1 MNMSK
6 SLVVVLVMSLVSM
19 LMLSAAALAASPLV
33 SVSGVPSNV
42 IAGTSFKATVA
53 SSNSTAGQTIN
64 TLSLVNTL
72 GWEVSP
78 QNTVS
83 CNSGSM
89 SCVADFTVTIPSSAS
104 VGSSS
109 VFTAQSTT
117 NTAEVGSAS
126 STATVAG
133 APSTGGDV
141 PITIDAVEID
151 SFELSSTHENVR
163 DMERGQ
169 DFTVRIKL
177 TATANAKDVEIR
189 AFVTGFEFSSSEPI
203 SDSTSPF
210 DVEKGVSYVKTLK
223 LKLSDRVQEDTYRLR
238 VIVAGRDNDEVS
250 KNYRIKITPTG
261 HEVVIKDLS
270 INPDAVQ
277 AGRAVLATVR
287 IKNLGDKT
295 ENDVK
300 ISVSIPE
307 LGITS
312 TPDFVDS
319 LKTDESATSE
329 EFFFR
334 IEQCVK
340 PGTYD
345 VKAVVT
351 FKEGD
356 KTVVATKEITV
367 VKGDACEAAGGAVPA
382 ASGVKIIYSP
392 DSQDVQAGGA
402 AVSYP
407 LTITND
413 GTSTKSYTLSV
424 SGADWATVKLSPSN
438 LVTVKP
444 GDSQTVSVVVS
455 AKSGTAPGAQNM
467 VLKIKDQSGDVL
479 KELPL
484 SANVVAAGGAGVAS
498 LVQLLQLG
506 LIALIVVLVVVGLVV
521 AFRRMKGPDE
531 GGEGAQTYY

>member
-1 MNMSK
+1 
-6 SLVVVLVMSLVSM
+6 
-19 LMLSAAALAASPLV
+19 
-33 SVSGVPSNV
+33 
-42 IAGTSFKATVA
+42 
-53 SSNSTAGQTIN
+53 
-64 TLSLVNTL
+64 
-72 GWEVSP
+72 
-78 QNTVS
+78 
-83 CNSGSM
+83 M
-89 SCVADFTVTIPSSAS
+89 SCVADFTVTVPSSAS
-104 VGSSS
+104 VGASS

-133 APSTGGDV
+133 APSTGSDV

-177 TATANAKDVEIR
+177 TAASNAKDVEIR

-250 KNYRIKITPTG
+250 QNYRIKITPTD

-270 INPDAVQ
+270 VNPGSVQ

-300 ISVSIPE
+300 ISVSVPE
-307 LGITS
+307 LGITA

-319 LKTDESATSE
+319 LKSDESATSE

-351 FKEGD
+351 FEEGD
-356 KTVVATKEITV
+356 KTVVATEQITV
-367 VKGDACEAAGGAVPA
+367 MKGDACEAAGGVVPA
-382 ASGVKIIYSP
+382 KSGVKIIYSP

-407 LTITND
+407 LTIAND
-413 GTSTKSYTLSV
+413 GTTTKIYTLSVV
-424 SGADWATVKLSPSN
+424 SGADWATVKLSPSSM
-438 LVTVKP
+438 VTVKP
-444 GDSQTVSVVVS
+444 GDSQTVSVLVS

-467 VLKIKDQSGDVL
+467 ILKINDQSGDVL

-484 SANVVAAGGAGVAS
+484 SANVVAAGGAVGVEN

-521 AFRRMKGPDE
+521 AFRRMKGPGE
-531 GGEGAQTYY
+531 GEEGAQTYY